1 MLNGTLHMMNSR
13 FQDNGNTPDAH
24 IYLGEHVRSAVI
36 IGNSVEDGSLNIINK
51 SKGDIQISGNVKE

>member
-1 MLNGTLHMMNSR
+1 MMNSR